1 MSEGGPISGLG
12 QAWRGASQAQ
22 RIGALAFA
30 MICVGLI
37 ALVASVSRRPQYT
50 VLYAN
55 LQEQDAADV
64 VQRLREM
71 KVPYRVGAGGTIET
85 AAASV
90 HEVRLDLAA
99 DGLPSGGQ
107 TGFELFDKAR
117 LGLTEFGEKL
127 NYQRAL
133 QGELARTIAH
143 LEPVEEARV
152 HIALPQER
160 LYTTE
165 QKKPTASVVLKLRSA
180 ATLNSAQVRSVV
192 HLVSGAVEGLAPESV
207 AVMDTRG
214 RLLSEPEGSGA
225 GGAGLAAA
233 SNQLELRRQY
243 EREIEGAVQS
253 MLDGVLG
260 VGKSVVRASANL
272 NFDQVERERETYQ
285 PASGDNGV
293 LESRQETR
301 ESYHGL
307 AEARAIGLPGVS
319 ANTGVSASPTAPK
332 GRPGSD
338 EYEHTEVNAQYLV
351 SREREHRT
359 EPPGQVKQVSL
370 SVFIDQEAD
379 LGEVDDLTA
388 AISAAAGLEPTR
400 GDAVVITRIPFQ
412 PPAEEEKGS
421 KVHAVRDFYFRVG
434 RDFAAIVLAI
444 IFLRFAAGLLRREP
458 RSLAQQTAL
467 TQTAVEMGTA
477 YAPIHQPAAPEVQID
492 PEKAAAVL
500 RTWLSSDESSGDNG
514 GVSSGQA

>member
-1 MSEGGPISGLG
+1 MSEGGPIGGLS
-12 QAWRGASQAQ
+12 QTWRGASQAQ

-30 MICVGLI
+30 MICLGLI
-37 ALVASVSRRPQYT
+37 ALVASVARRPQYA

-55 LQEQDAADV
+55 LQEQDAAEV

-85 AAASV
+85 AADSV
-90 HEVRLDLAA
+90 HEVRLELAA
-99 DGLPSGGQ
+99 DGLPNGSQ

-160 LYTTE
+160 LYESE
-165 QKKPTASVVLKLRSA
+165 QKKPTASVVLKLRGA

-207 AVMDTRG
+207 GVMDTRG
-214 RLLSEPEGSGA
+214 RLLSEPDGSVAGGSG
-225 GGAGLAAA
+225 LATA
-233 SNQLELRRQY
+233 SNQIELRRQY
-243 EREIEGAVQS
+243 EREIEGAVQT
-253 MLDGVLG
+253 MLDGVIG
-260 VGKSVVRASANL
+260 VGKSVVRASADL

-285 PASGDNGV
+285 PAANDNGV
-293 LESRQETR
+293 LESRRETR
-301 ESYHGL
+301 ESYRGQGS
-307 AEARAIGLPGVS
+307 AQAVGIPGVS
-319 ANTGVSASPTAPK
+319 ANTGTSATPAMTK

-351 SREREHRT
+351 SRERERRI

-379 LGEVDDLTA
+379 LGEVKDLTS
-388 AISAAAGLEPTR
+388 AISAAAGLNPTR
-400 GDAVVITRIPFQ
+400 GDTVVITRIPFQ

-421 KVHAVRDFYFRVG
+421 KIFAVKDFYFRVG

-458 RSLAQQTAL
+458 RAIEQHTPLPS
-467 TQTAVEMGTA
+467 AVEAGVA
-477 YAPIHQPAAPEVQID
+477 YAPGNQATAPEVQID

-500 RTWLSSDESSGDNG
+500 RTWLSSEESTGDNG
-514 GVSSGQA
+514 GA